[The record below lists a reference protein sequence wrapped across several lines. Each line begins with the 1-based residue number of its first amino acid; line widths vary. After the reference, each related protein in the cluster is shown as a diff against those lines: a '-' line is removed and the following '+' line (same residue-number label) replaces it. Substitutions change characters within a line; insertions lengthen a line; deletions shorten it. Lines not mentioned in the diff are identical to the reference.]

1 MDKETMIQTIQ
12 NIGTCEDVTD
22 RLTMLTNLQ
31 DELVKV
37 YDSSETDKTTIET
50 LNNTLQE
57 KEKSIDKLQQANM
70 DLFLRLGV
78 DVTEQEKL
86 KNSTG
91 EQPDEENRR
100 RFEDLFDEKGGLKL

>member
-1 MDKETMIQTIQ
+1 MDKETMISAIQ
-12 NIGTCEDVTD
+12 SIGTCEDVTE
-22 RLTMLTNLQ
+22 RLTKLTNLQ
-31 DELVKV
+31 DELIKV
-37 YDSSETDKTTIET
+37 FDSNETDKTTI
-50 LNNTLQE
+50 NTLSSTLE
-57 KEKSIDKLQQANM
+57 TKEKDIEKLQKANM

-100 RFEDLFDEKGGLKL
+100 KFEDLFKEGGLNL

>member
-12 NIGTCEDVTD
+12 NIGACEDLSE
-22 RLTMLTNLQ
+22 RLVMLTSLQ

-37 YDSSETDKTTIET
+37 YDSNETDKTTIDT
-50 LNNTLQE
+50 LNKTLEE
-57 KEKSIDKLQQANM
+57 KETNIDKLQKANM

-91 EQPDEENRR
+91 EQPDEDNRR
-100 RFEDLFDEKGGLKL
+100 RFEDLFKEGGLKL